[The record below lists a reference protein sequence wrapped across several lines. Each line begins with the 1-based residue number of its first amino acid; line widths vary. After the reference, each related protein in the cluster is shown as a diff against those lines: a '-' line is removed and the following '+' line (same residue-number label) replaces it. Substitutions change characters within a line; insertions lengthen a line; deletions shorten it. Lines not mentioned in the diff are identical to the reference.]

1 MSKRDVYI
9 AKVKMQLDELNA
21 KLSELEAKAKAAK
34 ADRDK
39 YREDMAKLRQHS
51 DRAVAKLAELQSA
64 GEGAWEGMVAEMKS
78 SATPSR
84 IRSTTSS
91 PSSEFGAFWV
101 ALTH

>member
-9 AKVKMQLDELNA
+9 AKVKLQLDELNA

-34 ADRDK
+34 ADARDK

-64 GEGAWEGMVAEMKS
+64 GEGAWEGMVAEMEKLRD
-78 SATPSR
+78 A
-84 IRSTTSS
+84 
-91 PSSEFGAFWV
+91 V
-101 ALTH
+101 AHSFHYFKAQL